1 MNKYEKLVQ
10 AKFLNDEDVII
21 SRLKRIYRQ
30 SFKDITGKIAELDSS
45 IAQIQTVY
53 KSVGADE
60 IGDLAAAF
68 LGKKA
73 DNMTPAEAK
82 QTLAS
87 MLQAKIYQKDYQKAL
102 QKQVDGILDKMHVDQ
117 YSTISDYLKQCY
129 EDGFVGTMYN
139 LHGQGIP
146 LILPIDQ
153 EAMVM
158 AVQLD
163 SKISKGLYSHLGEDV
178 TRLKKRITTHVT
190 RGISSGMTYAQVAQQ
205 ISASMMGAYTNP
217 GGSLAYAMRIART
230 EGHRIQVQSTMN
242 ACQNAKDM
250 GADVVK
256 QWDSTLDGRTRPSHQ
271 KVDGEI
277 RELDEPFSNGLMFP
291 GDPAGGAGEV
301 VNCRCALLQRARWAL
316 DADELDT
323 LQERA
328 KFFGLDKT
336 DNFDEFKQKYLKI
349 TASTPATAPKKT
361 YLTQK
366 KLEQL
371 VNDGNSQL
379 DDLKQKF
386 TDAVGTD
393 YDDFFKNHKTVDE
406 AFEGVDEAHK
416 IHSAKKKMDAI
427 EAKYGGYDELT
438 KFGTKADH
446 HLYGKY
452 DDESFHAAVAL
463 SDKGLKLSSFG
474 TADDVEALYQKMK
487 AAKAFSKQIDTVQ
500 NQVDEW
506 TEKLNKKIVT
516 AETKKL
522 KKQQILL
529 QDQLDAFDADEKFSG
544 IWYKQDDITIKE
556 WKIKSDAGSIQGKID
571 WYEEHIKNAA
581 LYGHTQADVDKFTDL
596 LNKTKDFDQKGKKY
610 FELQKQLNQTA
621 ADLKKLQNG
630 GKISTKV
637 LDDAFT
643 QDRKDAA
650 LWAKNTKNAD
660 DHLRS
665 VSGDV
670 WKQASKDERYAI
682 YDYTCG
688 SGKFNRPLSGFEKP
702 YSAYG
707 SGWEPQFKKGV
718 GNVWIDYEGAGDE
731 IRHMTN
737 LISRS
742 TYDEDIWLQRGCGNN
757 AMESFLNLSPDTFGR
772 MSESELQQFVGQSN
786 RMYSFTSTGVAKG
799 KGFSGDCILNIYAPK
814 GTQMMYAEPFSRFG
828 NGSGL
833 NWDGVQ
839 TQSSFGYESE
849 MIIQRG
855 AYYKITKIEK
865 SGGTIFIDMEVH
877 PEQGYD
883 LIQQDPSEWKGSTK
897 KGR

>member
-10 AKFLNDEDVII
+10 AKFLNDEEAVIQ
-21 SRLKRIYRQ
+21 RLNRIYRK
-30 SFKDITGKIAELDSS
+30 SYRDITKKLADLDSS
-45 IAQIQTVY
+45 IGQLQAAY
-53 KSVGADE
+53 NSVNADD
-60 IGDLAAAF
+60 IGDLAAAA
-68 LGKKA
+68 LHLKENKKA
-73 DNMTPAEAK
+73 SKKAGHKVYSMTPDEAK
-82 QTLAS
+82 ETLAS
-87 MLQAKIYQKDYQKAL
+87 MLQSKIYQKDFQKAL
-102 QKQVDGILDKMHVDQ
+102 QKQVDSVLDKMSVEQ
-117 YSTISDYLKQCY
+117 YTTVSDYLEKCY
-129 EDGFVGTMYN
+129 ENGFIGTMYD

-146 LILPIDQ
+146 LILPMDQ

-163 SKISKGLYSHLGEDV
+163 SKIKEGMYAHLGENV
-178 TRLKKRITTHVT
+178 SYLKSQIMTNVS
-190 RGISSGMTYAQVAQQ
+190 RGVSSGMTYAQVAQQ
-205 ISASMMGAYTNP
+205 ISNVMMGAYKNP

-230 EGHRIQVQSTMN
+230 EGHRIQCQSAMN
-242 ACQNAKDM
+242 ACYNAKDM

-271 KVDGEI
+271 RVDGEI
-277 RELDEPFSNGLMFP
+277 RELDEPFSNKLMYP
-291 GDPAGGAGEV
+291 GDPDGGAKEV
-301 VNCRCALLQRARWAL
+301 IHCRCALLQRARWAL
-316 DADELDT
+316 DDDELET
-323 LQERA
+323 LKERA
-328 KFFGLDKT
+328 KFFGLDKS
-336 DNFDEFKQKYLKI
+336 DNFDDFKDKYLQV
-349 TASTPATAPKKT
+349 TASTPATAPKKQ

-371 VNDGNSQL
+371 VNDGNTQL
-379 DDLKQKF
+379 DDLLQKF
-386 TDAVGTD
+386 KDHSGGWT
-393 YDDFFKNHKTVDE
+393 YDDIIKDFGSLEDFTD
-406 AFEGVDEAHK
+406 
-416 IHSAKKKMDAI
+416 
-427 EAKYGGYDELT
+427 GYDL
-438 KFGTKADH
+438 KVLKA
-446 HLYGKY
+446 L
-452 DDESFHAAVAL
+452 
-463 SDKGLKLSSFG
+463 KGQM
-474 TADDVEALYQKMK
+474 DDV
-487 AAKAFSKQIDTVQ
+487 Q
-500 NQVDEW
+500 NNLDDW
-506 TEKLNKKIVT
+506 TEKLNKKLVA

-522 KKQQILL
+522 KKEQILL
-529 QDQLDAFDADEKFSG
+529 KDQLDAFDTDEKFSG
-544 IWYKQDDITIKE
+544 IWYKQDDITIKD
-556 WKIKSDAGSIQGKID
+556 WKVKSADGSIQKKID
-571 WYEEHIKNAA
+571 WYEDHIKNAA
-581 LYGHTQADVDKFTDL
+581 MYGHTQADVDKFSDL
-596 LNKTKDFDQKGKKY
+596 LDKVKDFDQKGKEY
-610 FELQKQLNQTA
+610 FAIQSKLNQTA
-621 ADLKKLQNG
+621 ADLKKLQNS
-630 GKISTKV
+630 GKISSKA

-650 LWAKNTKNAD
+650 LWAKNTKTAD

-702 YSAYG
+702 YNEYG
-707 SGWEPQFKKGV
+707 SGWEPKFNKGV

-731 IRHMTN
+731 IRNMTN

-742 TYDEDIWLQRGCGNN
+742 SYDEDIWLQRGCGNN
-757 AMESFLNLSPDTFGR
+757 AMESFLNLSPDTFGY

-883 LIQQDPSEWKGSTK
+883 LIQQDPAEWKGSKK

>member
-1 MNKYEKLVQ
+1 MNKHQKLVQ
-10 AKFLNDEDVII
+10 AKFLNDEEAVIQ
-21 SRLKRIYRQ
+21 RLDGIYRQ
-30 SFKDITGKIAELDSS
+30 SYIDITKKISVLNKSISELQS
-45 IAQIQTVY
+45 VY
-53 KSVGADE
+53 ASVGDDE
-60 IGDLAAAF
+60 IGDLAAVF
-68 LGKKA
+68 LKSKG
-73 DNMTPAEAK
+73 NEVFTPE
-82 QTLAS
+82 
-87 MLQAKIYQKDYQKAL
+87 QAKETLQSMIQSKVYQKNYQAAL
-102 QKQVDGILDKMHVDQ
+102 KKQVDGVIDELQVKQFQTVH
-117 YSTISDYLKQCY
+117 DYLEQCY
-129 EDGFVGTMYN
+129 ENGFVGTMYD
-139 LHGQGIP
+139 LAGQGIP
-146 LILPIDQ
+146 LIIPLDQ

-163 SKISKGLYSHLGEDV
+163 SKISSGLYKHLGENV
-178 TRLKKRITTHVT
+178 TNLKNQITVQVS
-190 RGISSGMTYAQVAQQ
+190 RGISSGMSYAQVAQQ
-205 ISASMMGAYTNP
+205 ISNSMMGAYTNP

-230 EGHRIQVQSTMN
+230 EGHRIQVQSAMN

-256 QWDSTLDGRTRPSHQ
+256 QWDSTLDGRTRPEHR

-291 GDPAGGAGEV
+291 GDPAGGAKEV

-316 DADELDT
+316 DEDELET
-323 LQERA
+323 LKERA
-328 KFFGLDKT
+328 AFFGLDKS
-336 DNFDEFKQKYLKI
+336 DNFDDYKAKYLST
-349 TASTPATAPKKT
+349 TAATPAATPKKT

-386 TDAVGTD
+386 TDAVGID
-393 YDDFFKNHKTVDE
+393 YDDFFKKHNSVDD
-406 AFEGVDEAHK
+406 AFDGVEEAHK
-416 IHSAKKKMDAI
+416 IHSAQKQMNLLEK
-427 EAKYGGYDELT
+427 KYGGYDELFS
-438 KFGTKADH
+438 KGSQKDQN
-446 HLYGKY
+446 LYGWY
-452 DDESFHAAVAL
+452 DDKSFDAADAL
-463 SDKGLKLSSFG
+463 YKKGIKFDSFG
-474 TADDVEALYQKMK
+474 TADEVEELYQKMQN
-487 AAKAFSKQIDTVQ
+487 AKLFKKQIDDVQ
-500 NQVDEW
+500 DQVDEW
-506 TEKLNKKIVT
+506 AEKLNTKLVA

-522 KKQQILL
+522 KKEQILL
-529 QDQLDAFDADEKFSG
+529 QDQLDNYEVKTYSN
-544 IWYKQDDITIKE
+544 IWKDDVTTKDWAAKQ
-556 WKIKSDAGSIQGKID
+556 GSIAAKKQYFESKLLHATDPDEIKKWQGLLD
-571 WYEEHIKNAA
+571 
-581 LYGHTQADVDKFTDL
+581 DL
-596 LNKTKDFDQKGKKY
+596 DDFDQKGKEY
-610 FELQKQLNQTA
+610 FDIQSKLNKTA
-621 ADLKKLQNG
+621 ASLKKLQNG
-630 GKISTKV
+630 GKISSKAI
-637 LDDAFT
+637 DDAFT

-650 LWAKNTKNAD
+650 LWAKNTKTAD

-670 WKQASKDERYAI
+670 WQQSNKDERYAI

-702 YSAYG
+702 YNEYG
-707 SGWEPQFKKGV
+707 SGWEPKWNKGV

-742 TYDEDIWLQRGCGNN
+742 TYDEDIWLQRGCDGN
-757 AMESFLNLSPDTFGR
+757 ALESFLGLQNDTFCY

-786 RMYSFTSTGVAKG
+786 RMYAFTSCGVSKG
-799 KGFSGDCILNIYAPK
+799 KGFDHKPVIINIYAPK
-814 GTQMMYAEPFSRFG
+814 GTQMMYAEPFSRYG

-839 TQSSFGYESE
+839 AQSSFGSEAE

-865 SGGTIFIDMEVH
+865 TGSKIYIDMEVH

-883 LIQQDPSEWKGSTK
+883 LFQQDPNEWKGSTK

>member
-21 SRLKRIYRQ
+21 SRLNRIYRK
-30 SFKDITGKIAELDSS
+30 SFRDITEKIAELDSS

-73 DNMTPAEAK
+73 NNMTPDEAK
-82 QTLAS
+82 ETLAS
-87 MLQAKIYQKDYQKAL
+87 MLQSKIYQKKYQEAL
-102 QKQVDGILDKMHVDQ
+102 QKQVDGVLDKMHVDQ

-146 LILPIDQ
+146 LIMPIDQ

-336 DNFDEFKQKYLKI
+336 DNFDDFKAKYLQAA
-349 TASTPATAPKKT
+349 ASPVVAPKKQ

-371 VNDGNSQL
+371 INDGNAQL

-386 TDAVGTD
+386 KATSGGWD
-393 YDDFFKNHKTVDE
+393 YDEVIKDFGSLE
-406 AFEGVDEAHK
+406 AFTD
-416 IHSAKKKMDAI
+416 
-427 EAKYGGYDELT
+427 GYDL
-438 KFGTKADH
+438 KVLKA
-446 HLYGKY
+446 L
-452 DDESFHAAVAL
+452 
-463 SDKGLKLSSFG
+463 KGQM
-474 TADDVEALYQKMK
+474 DDV
-487 AAKAFSKQIDTVQ
+487 
-500 NQVDEW
+500 QVNLDGW
-506 TEKLNKKIVT
+506 SEKLNKKLVA

-522 KKQQILL
+522 KKTQLDL
-529 QDQLDAFDADEKFSG
+529 QDKLDNYDIKTYSN
-544 IWYKQDDITIKE
+544 IWKNDVTTKDWASKQGSINAKKQYFESKLLYATDPDDIKK
-556 WKIKSDAGSIQGKID
+556 WQGLLD
-571 WYEEHIKNAA
+571 
-581 LYGHTQADVDKFTDL
+581 DL
-596 LNKTKDFDQKGKKY
+596 DDFDQHGKEY
-610 FELQKQLNQTA
+610 YTIQNDLNKATQ
-621 ADLKKLQNG
+621 DLKKLQNS
-630 GKISTKV
+630 GKVSSKV
-637 LDDAFT
+637 LDDAFS

-650 LWAKNTKNAD
+650 LWFDKDHGGFKAADKYFDPPSKTIHGAATKKEQN
-660 DHLRS
+660 
-665 VSGDV
+665 GF
-670 WKQASKDERYAI
+670 
-682 YDYTCG
+682 YTYTSG
-688 SGKFNRPLSGFEKP
+688 SGGHNRPLAGFRKPWNKSGT
-702 YSAYG
+702 
-707 SGWEPQFKKGV
+707 GWEEEFFV
-718 GNVWIDYEGAGDE
+718 GPKQVWIDFEGKGDQ
-731 IRHMTN
+731 IRGLTS
-737 LISRS
+737 LIEKSV
-742 TYDEDIWLQRGCGNN
+742 YDQDVWLQSGQNYATLEGFLGIPYGSLCG
-757 AMESFLNLSPDTFGR
+757 
-772 MSESELQQFVGQSN
+772 MSDAQLQQFVGRRN
-786 RMYSFTSTGVAKG
+786 VMYSFISTAVNEGGGSMFNSRPLKIN
-799 KGFSGDCILNIYAPK
+799 FYAPK
-814 GTQMMYAEPFSRFG
+814 GTQMLYASDVGAFG
-828 NGSGL
+828 KGEN
-833 NWDGVQ
+833 
-839 TQSSFGYESE
+839 E
-849 MIIQRG
+849 MILQRG
-855 AYYKITKIEK
+855 GTYEITKMYWGHDATDGNK
-865 SGGTIFIDMEVH
+865 WKVFVDMEIH
-877 PEQGYD
+877 PEVGYD
-883 LIQQDPSEWKGSTK
+883 LFQQDPNEWTGSRK
-897 KGR
+897 NYHD

>member
-1 MNKYEKLVQ
+1 MNKYEKLIQ
-10 AKFLNDEDVII
+10 AKFLNDEDVVIN
-21 SRLKRIYRQ
+21 RLNRIYRK
-30 SFKDITGKIAELDSS
+30 SFRDITDKIAELDSS

-73 DNMTPAEAK
+73 INMTPAEAK
-82 QTLAS
+82 ETLAS
-87 MLQAKIYQKDYQKAL
+87 MLQSKIYQKKYQTAL

-146 LILPIDQ
+146 LMLPIDQ

-190 RGISSGMTYAQVAQQ
+190 RGISSGMTFEQVAQQ

-271 KVDGEI
+271 KIDGEI

-336 DNFDEFKQKYLKI
+336 DNFDDFKAKYLSA
-349 TASTPATAPKKT
+349 TASTPDAAPKKT
-361 YLTQK
+361 YLTKK

-393 YDDFFKNHKTVDE
+393 YDDFFKDHKSVDE

-438 KFGTKADH
+438 KFGTKKDH
-446 HLYGKY
+446 HLYGQY

-500 NQVDEW
+500 DQVDEW
-506 TEKLNKKIVT
+506 TEKLNEKLFA
-516 AETKKL
+516 AEVKKL
-522 KKQQILL
+522 KKTQLSL
-529 QDQLDAFDADEKFSG
+529 QDQLDNYDIKTYSN
-544 IWYKQDDITIKE
+544 IWKNDVTTKDWASKQGSINAKKQYFESKLLYATDPDDIKK
-556 WKIKSDAGSIQGKID
+556 WKGLLD
-571 WYEEHIKNAA
+571 
-581 LYGHTQADVDKFTDL
+581 DL
-596 LNKTKDFDQKGKKY
+596 DDFDQHGKEY
-610 FELQKQLNQTA
+610 YTIQNNLNKASQ
-621 ADLKKLQNG
+621 DLKKLQNS
-630 GKISTKV
+630 GKIGSKV
-637 LDDAFT
+637 IDDAFST
-643 QDRKDAA
+643 DRKDAA
-650 LWAKNTKNAD
+650 LWFDKDHGGFNAADQYFDPPSKVIHGAATKQEQQ
-660 DHLRS
+660 
-665 VSGDV
+665 GF
-670 WKQASKDERYAI
+670 
-682 YDYTCG
+682 YTYTSG
-688 SGKFNRPLSGFEKP
+688 SGGHNRPLAGFQKP
-702 YSAYG
+702 WNKPG
-707 SGWEPQFKKGV
+707 SGWEEEFFVGPKK
-718 GNVWIDYEGAGDE
+718 VWIDFEGKGDQ
-731 IRHMTN
+731 IRGLTT
-737 LISRS
+737 LIEKSV
-742 TYDEDIWLQRGCGNN
+742 YDQDVWLQSGQNYATLEGFLGIPYGSLCG
-757 AMESFLNLSPDTFGR
+757 
-772 MSESELQQFVGQSN
+772 MSDAQLQQFVGRRN
-786 RMYSFTSTGVAKG
+786 VMYSFISTAVNEGGGSMFNRRPLKIN
-799 KGFSGDCILNIYAPK
+799 FYAPK
-814 GTQMMYAEPFSRFG
+814 GTQMLYASDVGAFG
-828 NGSGL
+828 KGEN
-833 NWDGVQ
+833 
-839 TQSSFGYESE
+839 E
-849 MIIQRG
+849 MILQRG
-855 AYYKITKIEK
+855 GTYEITKMYWGNDATDGNK
-865 SGGTIFIDMEVH
+865 WKIFVDMEIH
-877 PEQGYD
+877 PEVGYD
-883 LIQQDPSEWKGSTK
+883 LFQQDPAEWTGSRK
-897 KGR
+897 NYHD